1 MSTSRAASDRTAT
14 RLAAGVLWD
23 PWYQGSPVLCLPVPH
38 TGGALH
44 VEHDGHSVQ
53 YEWGEGASR
62 GEVQWAAFFGDC
74 LHEVLPVTSG
84 ARVTM
89 TYDLF
94 AEPGWLIAIQTAR
107 LQCCACQQPE
117 ISSLC

>member
-1 MSTSRAASDRTAT
+1 M
-14 RLAAGVLWD
+14 
-23 PWYQGSPVLCLPVPH
+23 LCLPVPH